1 MAEEHRPSPPRV
13 TARAALRPLLIAV
26 ALLLVYYLL
35 PLDDDFEG
43 YVALA
48 LLCGLVGVT
57 ALFVWEVRA
66 VTRADRPR
74 LRAVQAFT
82 AVVTLFLLLFAAGY
96 FMLSDADTAAFTEP
110 LTRTDAL
117 YFALTTFATV
127 GYGDIAA
134 VSQPARI
141 AAMLQMAFGLL
152 LVGVAAKVLV
162 GAVNAAF
169 DSTPRSRPPS

>member
-13 TARAALRPLLIAV
+13 TLSAALRPLAIAV
-26 ALLLVYYLL
+26 VLLLGYYLL
-35 PLDDDFEG
+35 PLDEDFRG
-43 YVALA
+43 NVAVAL
-48 LLCGLVGVT
+48 LLGLAGVT

-66 VTRADRPR
+66 VRYAARPR

-96 FMLSDADTAAFTEP
+96 FLLADADPDAFTEP

-117 YFALTTFATV
+117 YFTLTTFATV
-127 GYGDIAA
+127 GFGDITA
-134 VSQPARI
+134 VTQPAR
-141 AAMLQMAFGLL
+141 AVVMAQMALGLL
-152 LVGVAAKVLV
+152 IVGVAAKVLV

-169 DSTPRSRPPS
+169 EGRDEG